1 MLQQRSAMSPDRS
14 SLDGLWVLLVQNEG
28 QLTTADIEGRVPML
42 ARAGNDETYL
52 LGFKNAVKAREFM
65 STSSIENAE
74 PRLVVR
80 ANKGEYL
87 RIAQAAGVCGVLV
100 DYDPS
105 TQQYG
110 AATELF

>member
-1 MLQQRSAMSPDRS
+1 MLQQRSEIASVRS

-28 QLTTADIEGRVPML
+28 QLSTADVEGRVPML

-52 LGFKNAVKAREFM
+52 LGFKNAVKARDFM
-65 STSSIENAE
+65 TGSSIENAE

-80 ANKGEYL
+80 ANKSEYL
-87 RIAQAAGVCGVLV
+87 RIAQAAGACGVLV